1 MWQGPEGS
9 VYAIALLDMCLYPK
23 VTTYFAFICRVTVML
38 VRRTIYILI
47 IMRVKLF
54 ANYSHSLI
62 FQVILSVENKFLK
75 VLDVGI

>member
-1 MWQGPEGS
+1 
-9 VYAIALLDMCLYPK
+9 
-23 VTTYFAFICRVTVML
+23 ML